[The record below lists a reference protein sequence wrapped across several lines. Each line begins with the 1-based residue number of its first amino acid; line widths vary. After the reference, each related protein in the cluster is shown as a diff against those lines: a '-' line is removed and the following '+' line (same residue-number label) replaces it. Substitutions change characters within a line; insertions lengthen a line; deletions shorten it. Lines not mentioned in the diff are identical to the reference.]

1 MAFPPNLVA
10 KRVTMSEVAKLANVS
25 IQTVSAVINEKPGIT
40 QHTRIRV
47 REAIAQLDYHP
58 NFLASSLRAQ
68 RSLTI
73 GVLIPSITN
82 PFFPEFVRGIED
94 VAQKQGYTLF
104 LCNSD
109 DDEQKEISYIQLLRR
124 HRIAGLI
131 AAFQPRK
138 PEGKSL
144 LKSLVSHRVPVVLM
158 ASHRPDKKIVSLTV
172 DDVHGAFL
180 ATSHLLDLGHR
191 RIGLITPPVGGDVEA
206 NRVAGFLKA
215 HRERGAKV
223 DRDLLVSGGFDASD
237 GRRGAT
243 ELMRLRKPPTAI
255 VAAND
260 LVAIGALNTLRHLN
274 KRVPQDVA
282 IVGYDNISMAE
293 LFNPPITTIA
303 QPLYKMGESAM
314 EALLARINEPDLDGE
329 TIWFETELLVRA
341 SSIGTIKNF
350 SEQ

>member
-1 MAFPPNLVA
+1 MASNTLAVR
-10 KRVTMSEVAKLANVS
+10 RVTMNEVAKLANVS

-40 QHTRIRV
+40 QHTRLRV

-94 VAQKQGYTLF
+94 VAQKRGYTLF

-138 PEGKSL
+138 PEGKNL
-144 LKSLVSHRVPVVLM
+144 LKNLVSHHVPVVLM
-158 ASHRPDKKIVSLTV
+158 GSHRPDPKVVSLTV
-172 DDVHGAFL
+172 DDVQGTFL

-191 RIGLITPPVGGDVEA
+191 RIGMITPPTGSDVEA
-206 NRVAGFLKA
+206 NRVAGFLRAHKA
-215 HRERGAKV
+215 RGFKV
-223 DRDLLVSGGFDASD
+223 DRTLLVPGGFDVSD
-237 GRRGAT
+237 GQRGAV
-243 ELMRLRKPPTAI
+243 ELMRLPQPPAAI

-260 LVAIGALNTLRHLN
+260 LVAIGALKALRHLN
-274 KRVPQDVA
+274 KRVPEDVA
-282 IVGYDNISMAE
+282 VVGYDNISMAE

-303 QPLYKMGESAM
+303 QPLYRMGESAM

-329 TIWFETELLVRA
+329 VIRFETELLIRA
-341 SSIGTIKNF
+341 SSIGNV
-350 SEQ
+350 

>member
-1 MAFPPNLVA
+1 MN
-10 KRVTMSEVAKLANVS
+10 EVAKLANVS

-40 QHTRIRV
+40 QHTRLRV

-94 VAQKQGYTLF
+94 VAQKRGYTLF

-109 DDEQKEISYIQLLRR
+109 DDEQKEISYIQLLWR

-138 PEGKSL
+138 PEGKNL
-144 LKSLVSHRVPVVLM
+144 LKNLVSHHVPVVLM
-158 ASHRPDKKIVSLTV
+158 GSHRPDQKVVSLTV
-172 DDVHGAFL
+172 DDVQGTFL

-191 RIGLITPPVGGDVEA
+191 RIGMITPPTGSDVEV
-206 NRVAGFLKA
+206 NRVAGFLRAHKA
-215 HRERGAKV
+215 RGFKV
-223 DRDLLVSGGFDASD
+223 DRALLVPGGFDVSD
-237 GRRGAT
+237 GQRGAV
-243 ELMRLRKPPTAI
+243 ELMRLPQPPAAI

-260 LVAIGALNTLRHLN
+260 LVAIGALKALRHLN
-274 KRVPQDVA
+274 KRVPEDVA
-282 IVGYDNISMAE
+282 VVGYDNISMAE

-303 QPLYKMGESAM
+303 QPLYRMGESAM
-314 EALLARINEPDLDGE
+314 EALLARINEPGLDGE
-329 TIWFETELLVRA
+329 VIRFETELLIRA
-341 SSIGTIKNF
+341 SSIGNVLPF
-350 SEQ
+350 SER

>member
-1 MAFPPNLVA
+1 MAFPPGLIA
-10 KRVTMSEVAKLANVS
+10 RRVTMSDVAKVANVS
-25 IQTVSAVINEKPGIT
+25 IQTVSAVINDKPGIT
-40 QHTRIRV
+40 QHTRVRV
-47 REAIAQLDYHP
+47 REAIARLDYHP

-68 RSLTI
+68 RSFTV

-94 VAQKQGYTLF
+94 VAQKQGYSLF

-109 DDEQKEISYIQLLRR
+109 DDEQKEVSYIQLLRR

-131 AAFQPRK
+131 AAFQPHK
-138 PEGKSL
+138 PEGKNV

-158 ASHRPDKKIVSLTV
+158 GSRRPDKKIVSLAV
-172 DDVHGAFL
+172 DDVQGTFL

-191 RIGLITPPVGGDVEA
+191 RIGMITPPVGSDVEA

-215 HRERGAKV
+215 HRERGITL
-223 DRDLLVSGGFDASD
+223 DRDLLVCGGFDASD

-243 ELMRLRKPPTAI
+243 ELVRLRKPPTAI

-260 LVAIGALNTLRHLN
+260 LVAIGAMNALRHLN
-274 KRVPQDVA
+274 KRVPEDVA
-282 IVGYDNISMAE
+282 IVGYDNISMAG

-303 QPLYKMGESAM
+303 QPLYRMGESAM
-314 EALLARINEPDLDGE
+314 EALLARIINPDLDGQ
-329 TIWFETELLVRA
+329 TIRFETELLVRA
-341 SSIGTIKNF
+341 SSIGTI
-350 SEQ
+350 